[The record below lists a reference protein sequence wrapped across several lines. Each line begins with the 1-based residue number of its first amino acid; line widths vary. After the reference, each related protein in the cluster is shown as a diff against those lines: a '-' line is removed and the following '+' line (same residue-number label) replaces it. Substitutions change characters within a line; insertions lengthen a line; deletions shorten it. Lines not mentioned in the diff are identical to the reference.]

1 LNSIGFVERIY
12 ELNPEE
18 DLTIHAY
25 RSMDGSVVVV
35 VVVAVAFVAIKAIVA
50 IVLVVVAFETSG
62 DSFFVAISSF
72 HSFK

>member
-25 RSMDGSVVVV
+25 RSMDGSVVV

>member
-25 RSMDGSVVVV
+25 RSMDGSV